1 MHLSLSIGPRGKRA
15 LPVCFLLIFGW
26 FSLYVLL
33 HFPASAIILSA
44 QFSKRNTTPEAVN
57 PEFSLSVFPL
67 ESRPRPL
74 VHSPDVRLSFPLT
87 LILSRASCFLRAW
100 FAASLGRGGAANSFV
115 RFERRSKAGG
125 RRANDG
131 RPSSPANFPNEA
143 ESPPRPA
150 WRAALPLVSL
160 AVVLPDIPRVH
171 LVRGTPIF
179 WGRWECYMSFSFLPH
194 PSLGGKHLRKLSQR
208 GDKGGTFLELL
219 HVRKRP
225 SMLCSRAAGSDRES
239 QSEIVFRLHPKP
251 LVPCLSASRAAVRSL

>member
-1 MHLSLSIGPRGKRA
+1 M
-15 LPVCFLLIFGW
+15 PVCFLLIFAW
-26 FSLYVLL
+26 FSSYVLL

-87 LILSRASCFLRAW
+87 LILSRASCFLRTW

-125 RRANDG
+125 RGAIDG

-160 AVVLPDIPRVH
+160 AVVLPDIPLVH

-179 WGRWECYMSFSFLPH
+179 WGRGSVTCLSLSYHIPHLGENISGSFL
-194 PSLGGKHLRKLSQR
+194 KR
-208 GDKGGTFLELL
+208 GTKDGRF
-219 HVRKRP
+219 
-225 SMLCSRAAGSDRES
+225 
-239 QSEIVFRLHPKP
+239 
-251 LVPCLSASRAAVRSL
+251 

>member
-1 MHLSLSIGPRGKRA
+1 MHLSLSIGPGGKRA
-15 LPVCFLLIFGW
+15 LPVCFLLIFAW
-26 FSLYVLL
+26 FSSYVLL

-125 RRANDG
+125 RRANDR

-143 ESPPRPA
+143 ESPPPR
-150 WRAALPLVSL
+150 
-160 AVVLPDIPRVH
+160 PRVPPVPPGARLSRLSPWPLSFRTFPASICYVGLPSFGGEGSVTCLSLSYHIPH
-171 LVRGTPIF
+171 LGENISGSFLKRGTKE
-179 WGRWECYMSFSFLPH
+179 GRF
-194 PSLGGKHLRKLSQR
+194 
-208 GDKGGTFLELL
+208 
-219 HVRKRP
+219 
-225 SMLCSRAAGSDRES
+225 
-239 QSEIVFRLHPKP
+239 
-251 LVPCLSASRAAVRSL
+251 

>member
-1 MHLSLSIGPRGKRA
+1 M
-15 LPVCFLLIFGW
+15 PVCFLLLFAW
-26 FSLYVLL
+26 FSSYVLL

-125 RRANDG
+125 RGAVDG

-143 ESPPRPA
+143 ETPPHPRLARGSPACLLGRCPSGHSLRPSGA
-150 WRAALPLVSL
+150 WDS
-160 AVVLPDIPRVH
+160 H
-171 LVRGTPIF
+171 LLGE
-179 WGRWECYMSFSFLPH
+179 GECNMSFSFLPH
-194 PSLGGKHLRKLSQR
+194 PSLGGKHLRKLSQK

-239 QSEIVFRLHPKP
+239 QSEIIFCLHPKA